1 MTDFLN
7 AELHCHNVYSN
18 CKNQSYRMPFDSGVS
33 IEQLLDSALKEKI
46 NVLFVT
52 NHDTLKGYNEILDYQ
67 QNHRKYYNIKIYPA
81 EEITIDN
88 RGHVLAYGI
97 NKTVKPGM
105 TLGETLD
112 EIKLQNGVSCAA
124 HPFAVSNGI
133 RGKANMCDLMESF
146 NSNNI
151 DIFSNIIAKEFAEIN
166 KMFTIAGSDSH
177 ISSTMGRCINT
188 IESENNLDSI
198 IDNLRNGRSMILITN
213 YATKKEIYEHLYYI
227 LTSSSESLLNYVS
240 EYHPL
245 AYHVVKWALASFSSN
260 PNSAF
265 WNTLGSLAL
274 YLARRVSKKVNIGG
288 SSPEIFQNRSWKR
301 LLSLA
306 IVP

>member
-240 EYHPL
+240 EYHPR

-288 SSPEIFQNRSWKR
+288 SSP
-301 LLSLA
+301 
-306 IVP
+306 